1 VPRLSQ
7 HLWIRP
13 KMDTEGLV
21 ACPDCAGS
29 GQREPLVVI
38 KRILMG
44 GRPDYE
50 IRNGCRFC
58 GNVGVV
64 PEAKAMWYT
73 AGRALRAARV
83 DRDESLAACAK
94 RIRMNIAVLEDAER
108 GLTDPARALPCA
120 AE

>member
-1 VPRLSQ
+1 
-7 HLWIRP
+7 
-13 KMDTEGLV
+13 MDTEGLA
-21 ACPDCAGS
+21 ACPDCEGS

-38 KRILMG
+38 TRVLMG

-58 GNVGVV
+58 ENLGVV

-73 AGRALRAARV
+73 EGRTLRAARIA
-83 DRDESLAACAK
+83 RDESLDACAR
-94 RIRMNIAVLEDAER
+94 RIKVNIAVLEDAER
-108 GLTDPARALPCA
+108 GLADPARA